1 MPTYAII
8 ETGGKQY
15 RVTSGDVIDV
25 DKLGDTAP
33 GDTIGIEKVLM
44 VSQDGQITV
53 GKPYVQGATVKVK
66 VVGEPRGK
74 KVRVFKFKPKVRYR
88 RMKGHH
94 TQYSR
99 LEIQEIKR

>member
-15 RVTSGDVIDV
+15 RVTPGDVIDV
-25 DKLGDTAP
+25 DKLADTAL

-53 GKPYVQGATVKVK
+53 GKPYVQGATVKAR
-66 VVGEPRGK
+66 VVGEPRSK

-88 RMKGHH
+88 RMKGHR
-94 TQYSR
+94 TQHSR
-99 LEIQEIKR
+99 LEIQEITR